1 MIDTI
6 SVTFN
11 KSTNNFNIP
20 FAVIAPKGDG
30 YGSPSNKDTKK
41 DGYGR
46 SPSAFEMSRPH
57 LNNDDAYS
65 AFPNGNDPYSNVI
78 GIQALFSQDNIL
90 DFDKFDGEDRFIH
103 RE

>member
-11 KSTNNFNIP
+11 KKTNNFNIP
-20 FAVIAPKGDG
+20 FAIIAPKGDG

-46 SPSAFEMSRPH
+46 SPMSRPH
-57 LNNDDAYS
+57 LNND
-65 AFPNGNDPYSNVI
+65 DPYSNVI